1 MSWFHLLVSFQH
13 DLHALGILWNTLSFS
28 VLDANI
34 LNEPRCDSAM
44 QLCLREAEAD
54 AAEADVAEA
63 DAAEADAAEEADAHV
78 EDVPPDLSCMDMES
92 KHARYIVV

>member
-1 MSWFHLLVSFQH
+1 MSWFHLLVSVQH
-13 DLHALGILWNTLSFS
+13 DLHALGILWNTLFFS
-28 VLDANI
+28 VLEANI

-63 DAAEADAAEEADAHV
+63 DAAEEADVHV
-78 EDVPPDLSCMDMES
+78 EDLPPDLSCMDMES